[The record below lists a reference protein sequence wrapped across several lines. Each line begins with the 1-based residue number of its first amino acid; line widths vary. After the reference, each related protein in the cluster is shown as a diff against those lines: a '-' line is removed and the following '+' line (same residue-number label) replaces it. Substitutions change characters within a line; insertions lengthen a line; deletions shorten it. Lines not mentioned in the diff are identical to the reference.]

1 MASIIDRLLGRD
13 REQRATTPVWPTR
26 SDYTVGENQALTL
39 TAVYRSIQI
48 IATPISKMPLNTY
61 RYATGIEVPVENPV
75 LVNKPNFQDT
85 RRNFLFETVVSLAL
99 DGNAFWLKSYGSNG
113 QVNNLTLI
121 PSNAVTIR
129 TDTDGKVYY
138 DYQVTDQN
146 VVKTTTTDIQH
157 LKLFPRAGY
166 LRSLGPIDACNKD
179 ISAALDLRNYAA
191 TWFSQSGIPTGILKS
206 DKPISSED
214 ANEITERWH
223 AKQSE
228 RKVAVL
234 GQGFEWQ
241 TVQLNPKD
249 AMFTDVQIQQVQA
262 IARLFGVP
270 ARLLLTG
277 VDGSSDTYTNLQ
289 DENQVFYRHTI
300 MAYTDAISDA
310 LSECLPRGTR
320 AEFNFEGLFKADM
333 ANRFNMYETAI
344 RAGFMTTDEVR
355 VKEGLQ

>member
-1 MASIIDRLLGRD
+1 MANIFDRLLGRE
-13 REQRATTPVWPTR
+13 RETRSATPIFPTR
-26 SDYTVGENQALTL
+26 SDYSVGVNEALTL

-48 IATPISKMPLNTY
+48 IATPISKMPMQTF
-61 RYATGIEVPVENPV
+61 RYATGLEVPVENPI
-75 LVNKPNFQDT
+75 LVNKPNFLDSK
-85 RRNFLFETVVSLAL
+85 RDFLFQTVVSMAL

-113 QVNNLTLI
+113 QVNNLTLV
-121 PSNAVTIR
+121 PANAVTIR
-129 TDTDGKVYY
+129 LVNGIKHY
-138 DYQVTDQN
+138 DYQVNQDTP
-146 VVKTTTTDIQH
+146 VATTTTDMQH
-157 LKLFPRAGY
+157 LKLFSRVGY
-166 LRSLGPIDACNKD
+166 LRGLGPIDSCNKD
-179 ISAALDLRNYAA
+179 ISAALELRNFAA
-191 TWFSQSGIPTGILKS
+191 NWFGQAGIPTGILKT
-206 DKPISSED
+206 DKPIGAED

-241 TVQLNPKD
+241 TVQLNPRD
-249 AMFTDVQIQQVQA
+249 AMFTDVQVQQVQA
-262 IARLFGVP
+262 IARLFGIP

-320 AEFNFEGLFKADM
+320 VEFNFEGLFRADM

-344 RAGFMTTDEVR
+344 RAGFMTTEEVR
-355 VKEGLQ
+355 RKEGLE

>member
-1 MASIIDRLLGRD
+1 MATLWQRITGRD
-13 REQRATTPVWPTR
+13 IDTRSVTPTWPTR
-26 SDYTVGENQALTL
+26 SDWSVGVNEALTL

-48 IATPISKMPLNTY
+48 IATPISKMPMNTF

-75 LVNKPNFQDT
+75 LVNKPNFLESKRD
-85 RRNFLFETVVSLAL
+85 FLFQTVVSMAL

-121 PSNAVTIR
+121 PANAVTIR
-129 TDTDGKVYY
+129 LDKGVKYY
-138 DYQVTDQN
+138 DYQVNQDTP
-146 VVKTTTTDIQH
+146 VATTTTDIQH
-157 LKLFPRAGY
+157 LKLFSRVGY
-166 LRSLGPIDACNKD
+166 LRGLGPIDSCNKD
-179 ISAALDLRNYAA
+179 IASALELRNFASN
-191 TWFSQSGIPTGILKS
+191 WFSSGGIPTGILKT
-206 DKPISSED
+206 DKPIGAED

-249 AMFTDVQIQQVQA
+249 ALFTDVQSQQVQA
-262 IARLFGVP
+262 IARLFGIP

-277 VDGSSDTYTNLQ
+277 VDGSSDTYSNLQ
-289 DENQVFYRHTI
+289 DESQTFYRHTI

-320 AEFNFEGLFKADM
+320 VEFNFEGLFKADM

-355 VKEGLQ
+355 RKEGLV

>member
-1 MASIIDRLLGRD
+1 MATLWQRILGRD
-13 REQRATTPVWPTR
+13 IETRSVAPIFPTR
-26 SDYTVGENQALTL
+26 SDWSVGENQALSL

-48 IATPISKMPLNTY
+48 IATPISKMPMQTF
-61 RYATGIEVPVENPV
+61 RYATGLEVPVENPV
-75 LVNKPNFQDT
+75 LVNKPNYSDSKRDFMFQ
-85 RRNFLFETVVSLAL
+85 TVASLAL
-99 DGNAFWLKSYGSNG
+99 DGNAFWLKNYGSNG
-113 QVNNLTLI
+113 QINNLTLL
-121 PSNAVTIR
+121 PANSVTVR
-129 TDTDGKVYY
+129 LDENGQKWY
-138 DYQVTDQN
+138 DYQVTAQTK
-146 VVKTTTTDIQH
+146 VLTTQTDIQH
-157 LKLFPRAGY
+157 LKLFSRAGY
-166 LRSLGPIDACNKD
+166 LRGLGPIDSCNKD
-179 ISAALDLRNYAA
+179 IAAALDLRNYAA
-191 TWFSQSGIPTGILKS
+191 TWFSQSGIPTGILKT
-206 DKPISSED
+206 DKPIGAED

-223 AKQSE
+223 AKQAE

-277 VDGSSDTYTNLQ
+277 VDGSSDTYTNLV
-289 DENQVFYRHTI
+289 DEQQTFYRHTL

-320 AEFNFEGLFKADM
+320 TEFNFEGLFKADM
-333 ANRFNMYETAI
+333 ANRFTMWETAI
-344 RAGFMTTDEVR
+344 RAGFMTVEEVR

>member
-1 MASIIDRLLGRD
+1 MANIFDRLLGRE
-13 REQRATTPVWPTR
+13 RESRSATPIFPTR
-26 SDYTVGENQALTL
+26 SDWSVGVNEALTL

-48 IATPISKMPLNTY
+48 IATPISKMPMQTF
-61 RYATGIEVPVENPV
+61 RFATGLEVPVENPI
-75 LVNKPNFQDT
+75 LVNKPNFLDT
-85 RRNFLFETVVSLAL
+85 KRDFLFQTVVSMAL

-121 PSNAVTIR
+121 PANAVTIR
-129 TDTDGKVYY
+129 LVNGIKHY
-138 DYQVTDQN
+138 DYQVNQDTP
-146 VVKTTTTDIQH
+146 VATTTTDIQH
-157 LKLFPRAGY
+157 LKLFSRVGY
-166 LRSLGPIDACNKD
+166 LRGLGPIDSCNKD
-179 ISAALDLRNYAA
+179 ISAALELRNFAA
-191 TWFSQSGIPTGILKS
+191 NWFSSGGIPTGILKT
-206 DKPISSED
+206 DKPIGAED

-223 AKQSE
+223 TKQSE

-241 TVQLNPKD
+241 TVQLNPRD
-249 AMFTDVQIQQVQA
+249 AMFTDVQSQQVQA
-262 IARLFGVP
+262 IARLFGIP

-320 AEFNFEGLFKADM
+320 TEFNFEGLFRADM

-344 RAGFMTTDEVR
+344 RAGFMTTEEVR
-355 VKEGLQ
+355 RKEGLE

>member
-13 REQRATTPVWPTR
+13 RETRSTTPVWPTR

-129 TDTDGKVYY
+129 TDTDGKIYY

-166 LRSLGPIDACNKD
+166 LRALGPIDACNKD

-191 TWFSQSGIPTGILKS
+191 NWFGQAGIPTGILKS

-333 ANRFNMYETAI
+333 ANRFSMYETAI

>member
-1 MASIIDRLLGRD
+1 M
-13 REQRATTPVWPTR
+13 
-26 SDYTVGENQALTL
+26 
-39 TAVYRSIQI
+39 
-48 IATPISKMPLNTY
+48 
-61 RYATGIEVPVENPV
+61 
-75 LVNKPNFQDT
+75 
-85 RRNFLFETVVSLAL
+85 AL

-121 PSNAVTIR
+121 PPSAVTIR
-129 TDTDGKVYY
+129 LVNGIKHY
-138 DYQVTDQN
+138 DYQVNQDTP
-146 VVKTTTTDIQH
+146 VATTTTDIQH
-157 LKLFPRAGY
+157 LKLFSRVGY
-166 LRSLGPIDACNKD
+166 LRGLGPIDSCQQD
-179 ISAALDLRNYAA
+179 ISAALELRNFAA
-191 TWFSQSGIPTGILKS
+191 NWFGQAGIPTGILKT
-206 DKPISSED
+206 DKPIGAED

-241 TVQLNPKD
+241 TVQLNPRD
-249 AMFTDVQIQQVQA
+249 AMFTDVQVQQVQA
-262 IARLFGVP
+262 IARLFGIP

-320 AEFNFEGLFKADM
+320 TEFNFEGLFRADM

-344 RAGFMTTDEVR
+344 RAGFMTTEEVR
-355 VKEGLQ
+355 RKEGLE

>member
-1 MASIIDRLLGRD
+1 MANIFDRLLGRT
-13 REQRATTPVWPTR
+13 RETRATTPIWPTR
-26 SDYTVGENQALTL
+26 SDTGAGVNEALTL

-48 IATPISKMPLNTY
+48 IATPISKMPMQTF
-61 RYATGIEVPVENPV
+61 RYATGLEVPVENPV
-75 LVNKPNFQDT
+75 LVNKPNFLDSKRDFIFQ
-85 RRNFLFETVVSLAL
+85 TVVSMAL
-99 DGNAFWLKSYGSNG
+99 DGNAFWHKSYGSNG

-121 PSNAVTIR
+121 PANSVTIR
-129 TDTDGKVYY
+129 LEKGVKYY
-138 DYQVTDQN
+138 DYQVTQDTP
-146 VVKTTTTDIQH
+146 VATTTTDIQH
-157 LKLFPRAGY
+157 LKLFSRVGY
-166 LRSLGPIDACNKD
+166 LRGLGPIDSCNKD
-179 ISAALDLRNYAA
+179 IQAALELRNFAA
-191 TWFSQSGIPTGILKS
+191 NWFSAGGIPTGILKT
-206 DKPISSED
+206 DKPIGAED

-241 TVQLNPKD
+241 TVQLNPRD
-249 AMFTDVQIQQVQA
+249 ALFTDVQVQQVQA
-262 IARLFGVP
+262 IARLFGIP

-320 AEFNFEGLFKADM
+320 AEFNFEGLFRADM

>member
-1 MASIIDRLLGRD
+1 MANIFTRLLGRD
-13 REQRATTPVWPTR
+13 REMRSATPLWPTR
-26 SDYTVGENQALTL
+26 SDTSVGVNEALTL

-48 IATPISKMPLNTY
+48 IATPISKMPMQTF
-61 RYATGIEVPVENPV
+61 RYATGLEVPVENPV
-75 LVNKPNFQDT
+75 LVNKPNFNESKRD
-85 RRNFLFETVVSLAL
+85 FLFQTVVSMAL

-113 QVNNLTLI
+113 QVNNLTLV
-121 PSNAVTIR
+121 PASAVTIR
-129 TDTDGKVYY
+129 LVNGVKYY
-138 DYQVTDQN
+138 DYQLNQDTPVA
-146 VVKTTTTDIQH
+146 TTTTDIQH
-157 LKLFPRAGY
+157 LKLFSRVGY
-166 LRSLGPIDACNKD
+166 LRGLGPIDACNKD
-179 ISAALDLRNYAA
+179 IASALELRNFAA
-191 TWFSQSGIPTGILKS
+191 NWFGQAGIPTGILKT
-206 DKPISSED
+206 DKPIGAED

-241 TVQLNPKD
+241 TVQLNPRD
-249 AMFTDVQIQQVQA
+249 AMFTDVQVQQVQA
-262 IARLFGVP
+262 IARLFGIP

-320 AEFNFEGLFKADM
+320 VEFNFEGLFRADM

-355 VKEGLQ
+355 RKEGLE

>member
-1 MASIIDRLLGRD
+1 
-13 REQRATTPVWPTR
+13 
-26 SDYTVGENQALTL
+26 VGVGPNQALTL

-48 IATPISKMPLNTY
+48 IATPISKMPMQTF
-61 RYATGIEVPVENPV
+61 RFATGLEVPVENPI
-75 LVNKPNFQDT
+75 LVNKPNYLDT
-85 RRNFLFETVVSLAL
+85 KRDFLFQTVVSMAL

-121 PSNAVTIR
+121 PPSAVTIR
-129 TDTDGKVYY
+129 LVNGIKHY
-138 DYQVTDQN
+138 DYQVNQDTP
-146 VVKTTTTDIQH
+146 VATTTTDIQH
-157 LKLFPRAGY
+157 LKLFSRVGY
-166 LRSLGPIDACNKD
+166 LRGLGPIDSCQQD
-179 ISAALDLRNYAA
+179 ISAALELRNFAA
-191 TWFSQSGIPTGILKS
+191 NWFGQAGIPTGILKT
-206 DKPISSED
+206 DKPIGAED

-241 TVQLNPKD
+241 TVQLNPRD
-249 AMFTDVQIQQVQA
+249 ALFTDVQVQQVQA
-262 IARLFGVP
+262 IARLFGIP

-320 AEFNFEGLFKADM
+320 TEFNFEGLFRADM

-344 RAGFMTTDEVR
+344 RAGFMTTEEVR
-355 VKEGLQ
+355 RKEGLE

>member
-1 MASIIDRLLGRD
+1 MASLFDRLLGRG
-13 REQRATTPVWPTR
+13 REQRSATPVWPTR
-26 SDYTVGENQALTL
+26 SNYSVGENQALTL

-61 RYATGIEVPVENPV
+61 RYATGLEVPVENPV
-75 LVNKPNFQDT
+75 LVNKPNFADT

-129 TDTDGKVYY
+129 TDTDGKIYY
-138 DYQVTDQN
+138 DYQITDSTI
-146 VVKTTTTDIQH
+146 VKTTTTDIQH
-157 LKLFPRAGY
+157 LKLFPRSGY

-179 ISAALDLRNYAA
+179 IAAALELRDFASN
-191 TWFSQSGIPTGILKS
+191 WFSSGGIPTGILKT
-206 DKPISSED
+206 DKPISAED
-214 ANEITERWH
+214 SQVITERWH
-223 AKQSE
+223 TKQSE

-249 AMFTDVQIQQVQA
+249 ALFTDVQTQQVQA

-277 VDGSSDTYTNLQ
+277 VDGTSDTYSNLQ

-300 MAYTDAISDA
+300 MAYTDAISDG

-320 AEFNFEGLFKADM
+320 TEFNFEGLFRADM

-355 VKEGLQ
+355 AKEGLA

>member
-1 MASIIDRLLGRD
+1 MASIIDRLLGRN

-26 SDYTVGENQALTL
+26 SDYSVGENQALTL

-75 LVNKPNFQDT
+75 LVNKPDFQDT

-129 TDTDGKVYY
+129 TDTDSKVYY

-191 TWFSQSGIPTGILKS
+191 NWFGQAGIPTGILKS

-241 TVQLNPKD
+241 TVQLNPRD

-300 MAYTDAISDA
+300 MAYTDTISDA

-320 AEFNFEGLFKADM
+320 TEFNFEGLFKADM
-333 ANRFNMYETAI
+333 ASRFAMYETAI

>member
-1 MASIIDRLLGRD
+1 MATLWQRITGRD
-13 REQRATTPVWPTR
+13 VESRSATPTWPTR
-26 SDYTVGENQALTL
+26 SDWSVGVNEALTL

-48 IATPISKMPLNTY
+48 IATPISKMPMQTF
-61 RYATGIEVPVENPV
+61 RYATGLEVPVENPV
-75 LVNKPNFQDT
+75 LVNKPNFLESKRD
-85 RRNFLFETVVSLAL
+85 FLFQTVVSMAL

-113 QVNNLTLI
+113 QVNNLTLV
-121 PSNAVTIR
+121 PANAVTIR
-129 TDTDGKVYY
+129 LVNGIKHY
-138 DYQVTDQN
+138 DYQLNQDTPVA
-146 VVKTTTTDIQH
+146 TTTTDIQH
-157 LKLFPRAGY
+157 LKLFSRVGY
-166 LRSLGPIDACNKD
+166 LRGLGPIDSCNKD
-179 ISAALDLRNYAA
+179 ISAALELRNFAA
-191 TWFSQSGIPTGILKS
+191 NWFGQAGIPTGILKT
-206 DKPISSED
+206 DKPIGAED

-241 TVQLNPKD
+241 TVQLNPRD
-249 AMFTDVQIQQVQA
+249 AMFTDVQVQQVQA
-262 IARLFGVP
+262 IARLFGIP

-320 AEFNFEGLFKADM
+320 VEFNFEGLFRADM

-344 RAGFMTTDEVR
+344 RAGFMTTEEVR
-355 VKEGLQ
+355 RKEGLE

>member
-1 MASIIDRLLGRD
+1 MANIFTRLLGRE
-13 REQRATTPVWPTR
+13 RETRSSTPIWPTR
-26 SDYTVGENQALTL
+26 SDVGVGPNQALTL

-48 IATPISKMPLNTY
+48 IATPISKMPMQTF
-61 RYATGIEVPVENPV
+61 RFATGLEVPVENPI
-75 LVNKPNFQDT
+75 LVNKPNFLDT
-85 RRNFLFETVVSLAL
+85 KRDFLFQTVVSMAL

-121 PSNAVTIR
+121 PPSAVTIR
-129 TDTDGKVYY
+129 LVNGIKHY
-138 DYQVTDQN
+138 DYQVNQDTP
-146 VVKTTTTDIQH
+146 VATTTTDIQH
-157 LKLFPRAGY
+157 LKLFSRVGY
-166 LRSLGPIDACNKD
+166 LRGLGPIDSCQQD
-179 ISAALDLRNYAA
+179 ISAALELRNFAA
-191 TWFSQSGIPTGILKS
+191 NWFGQAGIPTGILKT
-206 DKPISSED
+206 DKPIGAED

-241 TVQLNPKD
+241 TVQLNPRD
-249 AMFTDVQIQQVQA
+249 AMFTDVQVQQVQA
-262 IARLFGVP
+262 IARLFGIP

-320 AEFNFEGLFKADM
+320 TEFNFEGLFRADM

-344 RAGFMTTDEVR
+344 RAGFMTTEEVR
-355 VKEGLQ
+355 RKEGLE

>member
-1 MASIIDRLLGRD
+1 MASIFDRLLGRD

-26 SDYTVGENQALTL
+26 SDYAVGENQALTL

-48 IATPISKMPLNTY
+48 IATPISKMPLNTF
-61 RYATGIEVPVENPV
+61 RYATGIEVPIENPV
-75 LVNKPNFQDT
+75 LVNKPNYIDT

-113 QVNNLTLI
+113 AVNNLTLI

-129 TDTDGKVYY
+129 SEPDGKVYY
-138 DYQVTDQN
+138 DYQVTNQQ

-191 TWFSQSGIPTGILKS
+191 NWFGQAGIPTGILKS

-241 TVQLNPKD
+241 TVQLNPRD

-300 MAYTDAISDA
+300 MAYTDAIGDA

-355 VKEGLQ
+355 RKEGLA

>member
-1 MASIIDRLLGRD
+1 MANIFDRLLGRD
-13 REQRATTPVWPTR
+13 RETRGATPIFPTR
-26 SDYTVGENQALTL
+26 SDMGTGPNQALTL

-48 IATPISKMPLNTY
+48 IATPISKMPMMTF
-61 RYATGIEVPVENPV
+61 RYATGLEVPVENPV
-75 LVNKPNFQDT
+75 LVNKPNFLDT
-85 RRNFLFETVVSLAL
+85 KRDFLFQTVVSMAL

-121 PSNAVTIR
+121 PPSAVTIR
-129 TDTDGKVYY
+129 LVNGVKHY
-138 DYQVTDQN
+138 DYQVNQDTP
-146 VVKTTTTDIQH
+146 VATTTTDIQH
-157 LKLFPRAGY
+157 LKLFSRVGY
-166 LRSLGPIDACNKD
+166 LRGLGPIDSCNKD
-179 ISAALDLRNYAA
+179 IQAALELRNFAA
-191 TWFSQSGIPTGILKS
+191 NWFGQAGIPTGILKT
-206 DKPISSED
+206 DKPIGKED
-214 ANEITERWH
+214 ADDITARWH
-223 AKQSE
+223 TKQAE

-241 TVQLNPKD
+241 TVQLNPRD
-249 AMFTDVQIQQVQA
+249 ALFTDVQVQQVQA
-262 IARLFGVP
+262 IARLFGIP

-320 AEFNFEGLFKADM
+320 TEFNFEGLFRADM

-344 RAGFMTTDEVR
+344 RAGFMTTEEVR
-355 VKEGLQ
+355 RKEGLE

>member
-1 MASIIDRLLGRD
+1 MASLWQRITNRD
-13 REQRATTPVWPTR
+13 AETRSVTPTWPTR
-26 SDYTVGENQALTL
+26 SDYSVGENQALTL

-48 IATPISKMPLNTY
+48 IATPISKMPMQTF

-75 LVNKPNFQDT
+75 LVNKPNFADSK
-85 RRNFLFETVVSLAL
+85 RDFLFQTVVSMSL
-99 DGNAFWLKSYGSNG
+99 DGNAFWLKNYGSNG

-121 PSNAVTIR
+121 PANAVTIR
-129 TDTDGKVYY
+129 TEKGVKYY
-138 DYQVTDQN
+138 DYQVNQDTT
-146 VVKTTTTDIQH
+146 VATTTTDIQH
-157 LKLFPRAGY
+157 LKLFSRAGY
-166 LRSLGPIDACNKD
+166 LRGLGPIDACNKD
-179 ISAALDLRNYAA
+179 IAAALDLRNFAA
-191 TWFSQSGIPTGILKS
+191 NWFGQAGIPTGILKT
-206 DKPISSED
+206 DKPIGAED

-241 TVQLNPKD
+241 TVQLNPRD
-249 AMFTDVQIQQVQA
+249 ALFTDVQMQQVQA
-262 IARLFGVP
+262 IARLFGIP

-277 VDGSSDTYTNLQ
+277 VDGTSDTYSNLQ

-320 AEFNFEGLFKADM
+320 TEFNFEGLFRADM

-355 VKEGLQ
+355 RKEGLQ

>member
-1 MASIIDRLLGRD
+1 
-13 REQRATTPVWPTR
+13 
-26 SDYTVGENQALTL
+26 
-39 TAVYRSIQI
+39 
-48 IATPISKMPLNTY
+48 MPLNTY
-61 RYATGIEVPVENPV
+61 RYATGIEVPIENPV

-113 QVNNLTLI
+113 AVNNLTLI

-129 TDTDGKVYY
+129 SEPDGKVYY
-138 DYQVTDQN
+138 DYQVTNQQ

-191 TWFSQSGIPTGILKS
+191 NWFGQAGIPTGILKS

-241 TVQLNPKD
+241 TVQLNPRD

-333 ANRFNMYETAI
+333 ANRFSMYETAI

>member
-1 MASIIDRLLGRD
+1 MG
-13 REQRATTPVWPTR
+13 
-26 SDYTVGENQALTL
+26 VGPNQALTL

-48 IATPISKMPLNTY
+48 IATPISKMPMQTF
-61 RYATGIEVPVENPV
+61 RFATGLEVPVENPI
-75 LVNKPNFQDT
+75 LVNKPNFLDSK
-85 RRNFLFETVVSLAL
+85 RDFLFQTVVSMAL

-113 QVNNLTLI
+113 QVNNLTLVP
-121 PSNAVTIR
+121 PSAVTIR
-129 TDTDGKVYY
+129 LVNGVRHF
-138 DYQVTDQN
+138 DYQVNQDTP
-146 VVKTTTTDIQH
+146 VATTTTDIQH
-157 LKLFPRAGY
+157 LKLFSRVGY
-166 LRSLGPIDACNKD
+166 LRGLGPIDSCQQD
-179 ISAALDLRNYAA
+179 ISAALELRNFAA
-191 TWFSQSGIPTGILKS
+191 NWFGQAGIPTGILKT
-206 DKPISSED
+206 DKPIGAED

-241 TVQLNPKD
+241 TVQLNPRD
-249 AMFTDVQIQQVQA
+249 ALFTDVQVQQVQA
-262 IARLFGVP
+262 IARLFGIP

-320 AEFNFEGLFKADM
+320 TEFNFEGLFRADM

-344 RAGFMTTDEVR
+344 RAGFMTTEEVR
-355 VKEGLQ
+355 RKEGLE

>member
-1 MASIIDRLLGRD
+1 MASIIDRLLGRN

-26 SDYTVGENQALTL
+26 SDYSVGENQALTL

-75 LVNKPNFQDT
+75 LVNKPDFQDT

-129 TDTDGKVYY
+129 TDTDSKVYY

-191 TWFSQSGIPTGILKS
+191 NWFGQAGIPTGILKS

-333 ANRFNMYETAI
+333 ANRFSMYETAI

>member
-1 MASIIDRLLGRD
+1 MG
-13 REQRATTPVWPTR
+13 
-26 SDYTVGENQALTL
+26 VGPNQALTL

-48 IATPISKMPLNTY
+48 IATPISKMPMQTF
-61 RYATGIEVPVENPV
+61 RFATGLEVPVENPI
-75 LVNKPNFQDT
+75 LVNKPNFLDT
-85 RRNFLFETVVSLAL
+85 KRDFLFQTVVSMAL

-121 PSNAVTIR
+121 PPSAVTIR
-129 TDTDGKVYY
+129 LVNGIKHY
-138 DYQVTDQN
+138 DYQVNQDTP
-146 VVKTTTTDIQH
+146 VATTTTDIQH
-157 LKLFPRAGY
+157 LKLFSRVGY
-166 LRSLGPIDACNKD
+166 LRGLGPIDSCQQD
-179 ISAALDLRNYAA
+179 ISAALELRNFAA
-191 TWFSQSGIPTGILKS
+191 NWFGQAGIPTGILKT
-206 DKPISSED
+206 DKPIGAED

-241 TVQLNPKD
+241 TVQLNPRD
-249 AMFTDVQIQQVQA
+249 ALFTDVQVQQVQA
-262 IARLFGVP
+262 IARLFGIP

-320 AEFNFEGLFKADM
+320 TEFNFEGLFRADM

-344 RAGFMTTDEVR
+344 RAGFMTTEEVR
-355 VKEGLQ
+355 RKEGLE

>member
-1 MASIIDRLLGRD
+1 MATLWQRITGRD
-13 REQRATTPVWPTR
+13 IDTRSVTPTFPTR
-26 SDYTVGENQALTL
+26 SDWSVGVNEALTL

-48 IATPISKMPLNTY
+48 IATPISKMPMQTF
-61 RYATGIEVPVENPV
+61 RYATGMEMPVENPV
-75 LVNKPNFQDT
+75 LVNKPNYNETKRDFIFQ
-85 RRNFLFETVVSLAL
+85 TVVSMAL

-121 PSNAVTIR
+121 PANAVTIR
-129 TDTDGKVYY
+129 LDKGVKYY
-138 DYQVTDQN
+138 DYQLSTDSGIA
-146 VVKTTTTDIQH
+146 TTSTDIQH
-157 LKLFPRAGY
+157 LKLFGRVGY
-166 LRSLGPIDACNKD
+166 LRGLGPIDSCNKD
-179 ISAALDLRNYAA
+179 ISAALELRNFAA
-191 TWFSQSGIPTGILKS
+191 NWFGQAGIPTGILKT
-206 DKPISSED
+206 DKPIGAED

-223 AKQSE
+223 TKQSE

-241 TVQLNPKD
+241 TVQLNPRD

-262 IARLFGVP
+262 IARLFGIP

-320 AEFNFEGLFKADM
+320 VEFNFEGLFRADM
-333 ANRFNMYETAI
+333 ANRFTMYETAI
-344 RAGFMTTDEVR
+344 RAGFMTTEEVR
-355 VKEGLQ
+355 RKEGLE

>member
-26 SDYTVGENQALTL
+26 SDYSVGENQALTL

-48 IATPISKMPLNTY
+48 IATPISKMPLNTF
-61 RYATGIEVPVENPV
+61 RYATGIEVPIENPV
-75 LVNKPNFQDT
+75 LVNKPNYIDT

-113 QVNNLTLI
+113 AVNNLTLI

-129 TDTDGKVYY
+129 SEPDGKIYY

-191 TWFSQSGIPTGILKS
+191 NWFGQAGIPTGILKS

-241 TVQLNPKD
+241 TVQLNPRD

-277 VDGSSDTYTNLQ
+277 VDGSSDTYSNLQ

-300 MAYTDAISDA
+300 MAYTDAIGDA

-355 VKEGLQ
+355 RKEGLA

>member
-1 MASIIDRLLGRD
+1 MANLFDRLLGRV
-13 REQRATTPVWPTR
+13 RETRSATPVWPTR
-26 SDYTVGENQALTL
+26 SDYSVGENQALTL

-48 IATPISKMPLNTY
+48 IATPISKMPLNSF
-61 RYATGIEVPVENPV
+61 RYATGIEAPIENAV
-75 LVNKPNFQDT
+75 LVNKPNFADT

-113 QVNNLTLI
+113 EVNNLTLI

-129 TDTDGKVYY
+129 SETDGKVYY
-138 DYQVTDQN
+138 DYQITDSN
-146 VVKTTTTDIQH
+146 IVKTTQSDIQH

-179 ISAALDLRNYAA
+179 VSAALDLRNFAA
-191 TWFSQSGIPTGILKS
+191 NWFSQGGIPTGILKT
-206 DKPISSED
+206 DKPIGAED
-214 ANEITERWH
+214 ANDITERWH

-249 AMFTDVQIQQVQA
+249 ALFTEVNMQQVQG

-277 VDGSSDTYTNLQ
+277 VDGTSDTYSNLQ

-320 AEFNFEGLFKADM
+320 CEFNFEGLFRADM

-355 VKEGLQ
+355 RKEGLV

>member
-1 MASIIDRLLGRD
+1 
-13 REQRATTPVWPTR
+13 
-26 SDYTVGENQALTL
+26 
-39 TAVYRSIQI
+39 
-48 IATPISKMPLNTY
+48 MPLNTF
-61 RYATGIEVPVENPV
+61 RYATGIEVPIENPV

-113 QVNNLTLI
+113 AVNNLTLI

-129 TDTDGKVYY
+129 SEPDGKVYY

-191 TWFSQSGIPTGILKS
+191 NWFGQAGIPTGILKS

-241 TVQLNPKD
+241 TVQLNPRD

>member
-1 MASIIDRLLGRD
+1 MANIFTRLLGRE
-13 REQRATTPVWPTR
+13 RETRSSTPIWPTR
-26 SDYTVGENQALTL
+26 SDVGVGPNQALTL

-48 IATPISKMPLNTY
+48 IATPISKMPMQTF
-61 RYATGIEVPVENPV
+61 RFATGLEVPVENPI
-75 LVNKPNFQDT
+75 LVNKPNYLDT
-85 RRNFLFETVVSLAL
+85 KRDFLFQTVVSMAL

-121 PSNAVTIR
+121 PPSAVTIR
-129 TDTDGKVYY
+129 LVNGIKHY
-138 DYQVTDQN
+138 DYQVNQDTP
-146 VVKTTTTDIQH
+146 VATTTTDIQH
-157 LKLFPRAGY
+157 LKLFSRVGY
-166 LRSLGPIDACNKD
+166 LRGLGPIDSCQQD
-179 ISAALDLRNYAA
+179 ISAALELRNFAA
-191 TWFSQSGIPTGILKS
+191 NWFGQAGIPTGILKT
-206 DKPISSED
+206 DKPIGAED

-241 TVQLNPKD
+241 TVQLNPRD
-249 AMFTDVQIQQVQA
+249 AMFTDVQVQQVQA
-262 IARLFGVP
+262 IARLFGIP

-320 AEFNFEGLFKADM
+320 TEFNFEGLFRADM

-344 RAGFMTTDEVR
+344 RAGFMTTEEVR
-355 VKEGLQ
+355 RKEGLE

>member
-1 MASIIDRLLGRD
+1 MASIFDRLLGRD
-13 REQRATTPVWPTR
+13 RETRSTTPVWPTR

-129 TDTDGKVYY
+129 TDTNGKVYY

-191 TWFSQSGIPTGILKS
+191 NWYGQAGIPTGILKS

-214 ANEITERWH
+214 ANEIAERWH

>member
-1 MASIIDRLLGRD
+1 MATLWQRITGRD
-13 REQRATTPVWPTR
+13 IEQRAVTPIFPTR
-26 SDYTVGENQALTL
+26 SDWSVGENQALSL

-48 IATPISKMPLNTY
+48 IATPVSKMPMNTY

-75 LVNKPNFQDT
+75 LVNKPNYLDS
-85 RRNFLFETVVSLAL
+85 RRDFLFQTVASLAL
-99 DGNAFWLKSYGSNG
+99 DGNAFWLKQYGTNG
-113 QVNNLTLI
+113 QVNNLTI
-121 PSNAVTIR
+121 VPANSVTVR
-129 TDTDGKVYY
+129 LDEQGRKWY
-138 DYQVTDQN
+138 DYQVTN
-146 VVKTTTTDIQH
+146 TTTVQSTMTDIQH
-157 LKLFPRAGY
+157 LKLFSRAGY
-166 LRSLGPIDACNKD
+166 LRGLGPIDSCNKD

-191 TWFSQSGIPTGILKS
+191 TWFSQSGIPTGILKT
-206 DKPISSED
+206 DKPIGAED

-223 AKQSE
+223 TKQAE

-289 DENQVFYRHTI
+289 DENQVFYRHTL

-320 AEFNFEGLFKADM
+320 SEFNFEGLFRADM
-333 ANRFNMYETAI
+333 ANRFTMWETAI
-344 RAGFMTTDEVR
+344 RAGFMTVEEVR

>member
-1 MASIIDRLLGRD
+1 MASLWQRITGREVES
-13 REQRATTPVWPTR
+13 RSATPVWPTR
-26 SDYTVGENQALTL
+26 SDYSVGVNEALTL

-48 IATPISKMPLNTY
+48 IATPISKMPMQTFK
-61 RYATGIEVPVENPV
+61 YATGLEVPVENPV
-75 LVNKPNFQDT
+75 LVNKPNYLESKRDFIFQ
-85 RRNFLFETVVSLAL
+85 TVVSMAL

-121 PSNAVTIR
+121 PANAVTIR
-129 TDTDGKVYY
+129 LVNGVKHY
-138 DYQVTDQN
+138 DYQLNQDTQVQ
-146 VVKTTTTDIQH
+146 TTTSDIQH
-157 LKLFPRAGY
+157 LKLFSRVGY
-166 LRSLGPIDACNKD
+166 LRGLGPIDSCSKD
-179 ISAALDLRNYAA
+179 IAAALELRNFAA
-191 TWFSQSGIPTGILKS
+191 NWFGQAGIPTGILKT
-206 DKPISSED
+206 DKPIGAED

-241 TVQLNPKD
+241 TVQLNPRD

-262 IARLFGVP
+262 IARLFGIP

-320 AEFNFEGLFKADM
+320 VEFNFEGLFRADM

-344 RAGFMTTDEVR
+344 RAGFMTTEEVR
-355 VKEGLQ
+355 RKEGLE

>member
-1 MASIIDRLLGRD
+1 MATLWQRITGRD
-13 REQRATTPVWPTR
+13 IETRSVTPTFPTR
-26 SDYTVGENQALTL
+26 SDWSVGENQALSL

-48 IATPISKMPLNTY
+48 IATPISKMPMTTY

-75 LVNKPNFQDT
+75 LVNKPNYLDS
-85 RRNFLFETVVSLAL
+85 RRDFLFQTVASLAL
-99 DGNAFWLKSYGSNG
+99 DGNAFWLKQYGTNG
-113 QVNNLTLI
+113 QVNNLTI
-121 PSNAVTIR
+121 VPANSVTVR
-129 TDTDGKVYY
+129 LDEQGRKWY
-138 DYQVTDQN
+138 DYQVTNGTN
-146 VVKTTTTDIQH
+146 VQSTMTDIQH
-157 LKLFPRAGY
+157 LKLFSRAGY
-166 LRSLGPIDACNKD
+166 LRGLGPIDSCNKD

-191 TWFSQSGIPTGILKS
+191 TWFSQSGIPTGILKT
-206 DKPISSED
+206 DKPIGAED

-223 AKQSE
+223 TKQAE

-289 DENQVFYRHTI
+289 DENQVFYRHTL

-320 AEFNFEGLFKADM
+320 SEFNFEGLFRADM
-333 ANRFNMYETAI
+333 ANRFTMWETAI
-344 RAGFMTTDEVR
+344 RAGFMTVEEVR